1 MTARVVSLE
10 AREASLKR
18 KLRAHF
24 KVLGFTKSAEGL
36 LVPPGLTKDLYRQV
50 HSIQRATKLHEASQ
64 WLRAQEERLIGHFA
78 NGIEVDPE
86 RIAPRIDLVTSGT
99 SESDLFRFAS
109 LTWQIP
115 VSSGY
120 GRRIR
125 FVVRDDANGKLIG
138 IFALG
143 DAVFNLRARD
153 AAIGWDHEQ
162 RAKSLVHIMDA
173 YVLGAVPPYNMLLGG
188 KLVASL
194 VKTQEVVDAFKAKY
208 RSSVGIISGER
219 KSPRLAVVTTTSAF
233 GKSSVYNRLRL
244 RGDPIFESLG
254 YTSGWGHFHFSE
266 ALFDEMREF
275 LAAKRPELRDS
286 FEFGQ
291 GPNWRLRIIK
301 QALSQIGLDR
311 SLAQHGMEREVFL
324 CRIGRNAYQFLRGE
338 HSRLQYEGLK
348 DVDAMSALVRE
359 RWMIP
364 RAARMPEYREW
375 RREGV
380 LQLLGSKM
388 RAIGSAPAV
397 SGVAGGLVG

>member
-1 MTARVVSLE
+1 
-10 AREASLKR
+10 
-18 KLRAHF
+18 
-24 KVLGFTKSAEGL
+24 
-36 LVPPGLTKDLYRQV
+36 LTKDRYRQV

-64 WLRAQEERLIGHFA
+64 WLRAREKRLIGHFA
-78 NGIEVDPE
+78 NGREVDPE
-86 RIAPRIDLVTSGT
+86 RIAPRIELVASGT
-99 SESDLFRFAS
+99 SDSDLFRFAS

-120 GRRIR
+120 GRRLR

-153 AAIGWDHEQ
+153 AAIGWDHDQ

-194 VKTQEVVDAFKAKY
+194 IKTQEVVAAFKDKY
-208 RSSVGIISGER
+208 QGSIGIISGER
-219 KSPRLAVVTTTSAF
+219 KSPRLAAVTTTSAF

-244 RGDPIFESLG
+244 QGEPIFESLG

-266 ALFDEMREF
+266 VLFDEMRDF
-275 LAAKRPELRDS
+275 LAAKRPDLRDT

-291 GPNWRLRIIK
+291 GPNWRLRLIK

-324 CRIGRNAYQFLRGE
+324 CRIGRNADKFLRGE
-338 HSRLQYEGLK
+338 HSRLRYEGLK
-348 DVDAMSALVRE
+348 DADAISTLVRE

-380 LQLLGSKM
+380 LELLGSKM
-388 RAIGSAPAV
+388 STIGSP
-397 SGVAGGLVG
+397 SPVAGAASGMGG